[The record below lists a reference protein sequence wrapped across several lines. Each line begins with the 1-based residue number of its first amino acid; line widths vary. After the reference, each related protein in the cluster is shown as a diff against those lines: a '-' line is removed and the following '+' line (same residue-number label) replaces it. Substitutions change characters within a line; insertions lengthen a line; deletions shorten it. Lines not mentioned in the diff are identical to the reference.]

1 MVYPRLVLG
10 LVDPFLRQCGI
21 HRMEVAM
28 KQLKRCYF
36 KKHGGKR
43 SVAIEELTN
52 FDHKDDN
59 NTNEPIIGTK

>member
-1 MVYPRLVLG
+1 
-10 LVDPFLRQCGI
+10 
-21 HRMEVAM
+21 MEVAM